1 MSEIKNYN
9 NSYQIRIKNIKDFI
23 SEENIIKKDY
33 LCSKR
38 EAFFE
43 YKFSIENLLELI
55 KNIQIDLI
63 SKETCINTN
72 KNIRRII
79 SLFKEDLSSIMKRN
93 CEVYE
98 NIKKEIIKGKKN
110 LKQKI
115 QAYNDLN
122 NINYIAEK
130 EQLKYINF
138 NIENEIKA
146 IDFLIQEKEVL
157 KHSGYFGALFEQK
170 MSREKEEIN
179 TCIILEDKKKKLQKE
194 LKGLTMKRS
203 KQNEEIKKIL
213 VKISD
218 IKNKINENK
227 SLVFKESKNSFC
239 NKKHKYRIIRQRFD
253 IYYKNKLKKYDDK
266 HEVKN
271 NSNSESSN
279 KETNGS
285 SVKNNI
291 FDINKLYDDN
301 HINYDCLKNKFL
313 FDIDNNKILKSF
325 NSSKDSEFSQNN
337 I

>member
-1 MSEIKNYN
+1 MEK
-9 NSYQIRIKNIKDFI
+9 
-23 SEENIIKKDY
+23 
-33 LCSKR
+33 
-38 EAFFE
+38 
-43 YKFSIENLLELI
+43 LLELI

-63 SKETCINTN
+63 SKEKCINKN

-157 KHSGYFGALFEQK
+157 KHCGYFGALFEQK

-179 TCIILEDKKKKLQKE
+179 TCIILEDKKKNLQKE

-227 SLVFKESKNSFC
+227 SFVFKESKNSFC

-291 FDINKLYDDN
+291 FDIN
-301 HINYDCLKNKFL
+301 NYDCLKNKFL

>member
-38 EAFFE
+38 EAFFA
-43 YKFSIENLLELI
+43 YKFSTEKLLELI

-63 SKETCINTN
+63 SKEKCINKN

-157 KHSGYFGALFEQK
+157 KHCGYFGALFEQK

-203 KQNEEIKKIL
+203 KQNEEIKKFWL
-213 VKISD
+213 
-218 IKNKINENK
+218 
-227 SLVFKESKNSFC
+227 
-239 NKKHKYRIIRQRFD
+239 KYLI
-253 IYYKNKLKKYDDK
+253 
-266 HEVKN
+266 
-271 NSNSESSN
+271 
-279 KETNGS
+279 
-285 SVKNNI
+285 
-291 FDINKLYDDN
+291 
-301 HINYDCLKNKFL
+301 
-313 FDIDNNKILKSF
+313 
-325 NSSKDSEFSQNN
+325 
-337 I
+337 